1 MTRPAMAGGVA
12 SPVLPGDWVAD
23 PAACTLA
30 FSVRNLGLRTVTG
43 RIPLSSAVVSV
54 GPSGEPVSIRAELD
68 AGGIRTGNPRRD
80 TDLRGRRFLATN
92 RWPVITFEAGYIKPV
107 QTGWTVSGTLTVKDT
122 QCPVRLDVASFT
134 IPADGQ
140 VAQVDLRAAGRL
152 DRRSAGV
159 TAGPAF
165 LIGHLISLSLAVRLR
180 RQAGPPQRRRS
191 PT

>member
-1 MTRPAMAGGVA
+1 MTHPTMTGGVGR
-12 SPVLPGDWVAD
+12 PVLPGNWVAD

-30 FSVRNLGLRTVTG
+30 FAVRNFGLHTVTG
-43 RIPLSSAVVSV
+43 QIPLTSAVVHV

-80 TDLRGRRFLATN
+80 MDLRGRRFLATD
-92 RWPVITFEAGYIKPV
+92 RWPVITFEASYIKPAP
-107 QTGWTVSGTLTVKDT
+107 TAWTVSGTLTVKDT
-122 QCPVRLDVASFT
+122 HCPVRLDVADLT
-134 IPADGQ
+134 IPADDQ
-140 VAQVDLRAAGRL
+140 AAHVDLRATGRL

-180 RQAGPPQRRRS
+180 RQAGPPQR
-191 PT
+191 